1 MKGLLGIWLVI
12 CVCACTS
19 KDVCHV
25 QGRIKGIKDD
35 VEIAVLRQVAGFQ
48 YDTVMNVSMQG
59 GRFQFDFPGEY
70 YGEAYELQFGN
81 LPGRA
86 LFFAEKGNVQV
97 RGHVDSLFFSRA
109 SGTRGNDEWQ
119 SYQRFTKLLSEKR
132 ENAMFAPKMREV
144 SEEEQMARR
153 KVIMQEY
160 EEELLRFQDK
170 LVGDGNSL
178 ATLYSY
184 WKRYLNMDA
193 DEIYSVLKKFDQQ
206 LAGNRY
212 YLDMKNRAE
221 TLTRVAPGSMA
232 PVFTA
237 ITLEGDTIS
246 LADLR
251 GKYVILDFW
260 ASWCGPCM
268 REMPNV
274 VKLYKECKGKNF
286 EIVGVSLDQKRDAW
300 LNAVE
305 KNKMK
310 WIQVSDLKSWATAP
324 VKLCNVSAVPY
335 TVLVDPDGK
344 VIALDL
350 RGEELIKKI
359 KEVLK
364 K

>member
-1 MKGLLGIWLVI
+1 M
-12 CVCACTS
+12 
-19 KDVCHV
+19 
-25 QGRIKGIKDD
+25 
-35 VEIAVLRQVAGFQ
+35 
-48 YDTVMNVSMQG
+48 
-59 GRFQFDFPGEY
+59 PGEY

-132 ENAMFAPKMREV
+132 ENAMFAPEMREA
-144 SEEEQMARR
+144 SEEEQIARR

-170 LVGDGNSL
+170 LAGDGNSL

-237 ITLEGDTIS
+237 ITLEGDTVS

-260 ASWCGPCM
+260 ASWCMPC
-268 REMPNV
+268 RAESV
-274 VKLYKECKGKNF
+274 HVKEIYQKLHEKGLDVLSVSSDKDEQAWRKAIEDDGMVWNQGILRGKNKKHVY
-286 EIVGVSLDQKRDAW
+286 ELYGIVGIPAIWV
-300 LNAVE
+300 
-305 KNKMK
+305 
-310 WIQVSDLKSWATAP
+310 I
-324 VKLCNVSAVPY
+324 
-335 TVLVDPDGK
+335 DPDGK
-344 VIALDL
+344 IIAKGL
-350 RGEELIKKI
+350 RGEK
-359 KEVLK
+359 LK
-364 K
+364 DFCSQLFD

>member
-1 MKGLLGIWLVI
+1 MKGLLGLWLVI

-25 QGRIKGIKDD
+25 QGRIEGIKND

-59 GRFQFDFPGEY
+59 GRFQFDLPGEY

-132 ENAMFAPKMREV
+132 ENAMFAPEMREA
-144 SEEEQMARR
+144 SEEEQIARR

-160 EEELLRFQDK
+160 EEELLCFQDK

-237 ITLEGDTIS
+237 ITLEGDTVS

-260 ASWCGPCM
+260 ASWCMPC
-268 REMPNV
+268 RAESV
-274 VKLYKECKGKNF
+274 HVKEIYQKLHEKGLDVLSVSSDKDEQAWRKAIEDDGMVWNQGILRGKNKKHVY
-286 EIVGVSLDQKRDAW
+286 ELYGIVGIPAIWV
-300 LNAVE
+300 
-305 KNKMK
+305 
-310 WIQVSDLKSWATAP
+310 I
-324 VKLCNVSAVPY
+324 
-335 TVLVDPDGK
+335 DPDGK
-344 VIALDL
+344 IIGKGL
-350 RGEELIKKI
+350 RGEK
-359 KEVLK
+359 LK
-364 K
+364 DFCSQLFD